1 MSLWIYA
8 HLHFPFIKMTNKNKY
23 LSGLKKMKSKGTMDV
38 VTHLPP
44 QLPTLSDLEARMQLL
59 RVSALEE
66 SQGDDDTFAQRA
78 EWFYHRR
85 PLLLS
90 LCLDLYNGYLT
101 LLGRS
106 HQTRPN
112 QQLIHAPSHP
122 NHLLQDEEDC
132 VSEVDSGSEISS
144 ESTLSFQQME
154 DPATVSEK
162 VDELV
167 SQLVTANL
175 DKEILQDELLNKEE
189 KFCEAAKTIELLK
202 KFVMLLEMEK
212 EVAVEENANLGY
224 KVTSLLEE
232 NRELATEALFM
243 KNEAVGLARCVLKM
257 RDDHFHKVCI
267 LQNRIYSLQASQN
280 SEPVYDKVSTGCF
293 GLDKYKTKKKKENKT
308 EDKTG
313 FKWLKKLNN
322 ISLFTKENKGKEI
335 TMLHQGSWFSSLM
348 ILSAIFS
355 LTSLMLKSEG
365 ANHTVGDSSGWE
377 LLTNYTNWTEG
388 REFHVGDVLVFNYN
402 KDQHN
407 VMQVNS
413 TAYADCGRDNY
424 ISLFTNGNDSII
436 ISEVGEHWF
445 ICAMYDHCENGQKL
459 SINATL

>member
-1 MSLWIYA
+1 M
-8 HLHFPFIKMTNKNKY
+8 
-23 LSGLKKMKSKGTMDV
+23 MKSKGSMDV

-44 QLPTLSDLEARMQLL
+44 QLPSLSDLEARMELL

-66 SQGDDDTFAQRA
+66 SQGGDDTFAQRA
-78 EWFYHRR
+78 EWFYQRR

-90 LCLDLYNGYLT
+90 LCLDLYNGYIT

-106 HQTRPN
+106 HQTRQN
-112 QQLIHAPSHP
+112 QQLKPTAFPPI
-122 NHLLQDEEDC
+122 HLLHDEEDC
-132 VSEVDSGSEISS
+132 VTEVDSGSEISS
-144 ESTLSFQQME
+144 ESIISFQQME
-154 DPATVSEK
+154 DPAVASEE

-175 DKEILQDELLNKEE
+175 DKEILQHELLNKEE
-189 KFCEAAKTIELLK
+189 QFHEASKTIELLK

-212 EVAVEENANLGY
+212 EVAMEENANLGY

-280 SEPVYDKVSTGCF
+280 SEPVYDKVSAGCF

-308 EDKTG
+308 EEKNG

-322 ISLFTKENKGKEI
+322 INLFTK
-335 TMLHQGSWFSSLM
+335 SSLNS
-348 ILSAIFS
+348 SA
-355 LTSLMLKSEG
+355 
-365 ANHTVGDSSGWE
+365 APSS
-377 LLTNYTNWTEG
+377 
-388 REFHVGDVLVFNYN
+388 
-402 KDQHN
+402 
-407 VMQVNS
+407 
-413 TAYADCGRDNY
+413 C
-424 ISLFTNGNDSII
+424 
-436 ISEVGEHWF
+436 
-445 ICAMYDHCENGQKL
+445 
-459 SINATL
+459 TLNFPN

>member
-1 MSLWIYA
+1 
-8 HLHFPFIKMTNKNKY
+8 
-23 LSGLKKMKSKGTMDV
+23 MKSKGTMDV

-44 QLPTLSDLEARMQLL
+44 QLPSLSDLEARMQLL
-59 RVSALEE
+59 RVSAFEE

-112 QQLIHAPSHP
+112 QQLKHAPSHP
-122 NHLLQDEEDC
+122 NHLLQDDEDC
-132 VSEVDSGSEISS
+132 VSEVDSGSELSS

-154 DPATVSEK
+154 DPAAVSEK

-224 KVTSLLEE
+224 KV
-232 NRELATEALFM
+232 
-243 KNEAVGLARCVLKM
+243 
-257 RDDHFHKVCI
+257 
-267 LQNRIYSLQASQN
+267 
-280 SEPVYDKVSTGCF
+280 STGCF

-322 ISLFTKENKGKEI
+322 INLFTK
-335 TMLHQGSWFSSLM
+335 LM

-377 LLTNYTNWTEG
+377 LLTNYTNWTQG

-402 KDQHN
+402 KDEHN

>member
-1 MSLWIYA
+1 
-8 HLHFPFIKMTNKNKY
+8 MTNKNMY
-23 LSGLKKMKSKGTMDV
+23 LSGLKKMKSKGSMDA

-44 QLPTLSDLEARMQLL
+44 QLPSPSDLEARMQLM
-59 RVSALEE
+59 RESAFEE

-78 EWFYHRR
+78 EWFYQRR

-90 LCLDLYNGYLT
+90 LCLDLYNGYVT

-106 HQTRPN
+106 HQSKPN
-112 QQLIHAPSHP
+112 QQLTASHP

-154 DPATVSEK
+154 DPAAVSEK

-175 DKEILQDELLNKEE
+175 DKEILQHELLNKEQQ
-189 KFCEAAKTIELLK
+189 FCEAAKTIELLK

-212 EVAVEENANLGY
+212 EVAMEENANLGY

-322 ISLFTKENKGKEI
+322 INLFTK
-335 TMLHQGSWFSSLM
+335 SSLNP
-348 ILSAIFS
+348 SAAPS
-355 LTSLMLKSEG
+355 CCTSQL
-365 ANHTVGDSSGWE
+365 A
-377 LLTNYTNWTEG
+377 
-388 REFHVGDVLVFNYN
+388 
-402 KDQHN
+402 
-407 VMQVNS
+407 
-413 TAYADCGRDNY
+413 
-424 ISLFTNGNDSII
+424 
-436 ISEVGEHWF
+436 
-445 ICAMYDHCENGQKL
+445 
-459 SINATL
+459 

>member
-1 MSLWIYA
+1 
-8 HLHFPFIKMTNKNKY
+8 
-23 LSGLKKMKSKGTMDV
+23 MKSKGSMDV

-44 QLPTLSDLEARMQLL
+44 QLPSLSDLEARMQLL
-59 RVSALEE
+59 RESAFEE

-78 EWFYHRR
+78 EWFYQRR

-90 LCLDLYNGYLT
+90 LCLDLYNGYVT
-101 LLGRS
+101 LLGSRS

-112 QQLIHAPSHP
+112 QQLKQPTASHP
-122 NHLLQDEEDC
+122 NHLLHDEEDC

-144 ESTLSFQQME
+144 ESTLSFQQLE
-154 DPATVSEK
+154 DPNAVSEK

-175 DKEILQDELLNKEE
+175 DKEILQHELLNKEQQ
-189 KFCEAAKTIELLK
+189 FCEAAKTIELLK

-212 EVAVEENANLGY
+212 EVAMEENANLGY

-280 SEPVYDKVSTGCF
+280 SEPVYDKVSAGCF

-308 EDKTG
+308 EDKSG

-322 ISLFTKENKGKEI
+322 INLFTK
-335 TMLHQGSWFSSLM
+335 SSLNP
-348 ILSAIFS
+348 SAS
-355 LTSLMLKSEG
+355 PSCCTSQL
-365 ANHTVGDSSGWE
+365 A
-377 LLTNYTNWTEG
+377 
-388 REFHVGDVLVFNYN
+388 
-402 KDQHN
+402 
-407 VMQVNS
+407 
-413 TAYADCGRDNY
+413 
-424 ISLFTNGNDSII
+424 
-436 ISEVGEHWF
+436 
-445 ICAMYDHCENGQKL
+445 
-459 SINATL
+459 